1 MRKPWLLLSLVFLAA
16 CSSVPVP
23 VPVLVDIP
31 AGSFVMGSDNPPMPE
46 WDEAPAHE
54 VTLPAFRM
62 SATEITNAQ
71 YEAFDS
77 AHKAMRGYEGF
88 SSADDDAVIMI
99 SWADAMAY
107 CEWLS
112 KKTGRS
118 FPQLAKLLD
127 HLQEDK
133 K

>member
-1 MRKPWLLLSLVFLAA
+1 MRKALSLLFLAVCAA
-16 CSSVPVP
+16 CTSVQ

-71 YEAFDS
+71 
-77 AHKAMRGYEGF
+77 
-88 SSADDDAVIMI
+88 
-99 SWADAMAY
+99 
-107 CEWLS
+107 
-112 KKTGRS
+112 
-118 FPQLAKLLD
+118 
-127 HLQEDK
+127 
-133 K
+133 